1 MAPALGTAPAVKGTG
16 RPRIGVTAPRQRL
29 PFAWWATR
37 AALALVGGEAVL
49 LRPGDRIPANLRGLV
64 VGGGADIG
72 RALYDP
78 TVEEVD
84 PPDPERDAFEI
95 EALQHCL
102 WRQLPV
108 LGICRGSQLLNV
120 VLGGDLDPDVRAR
133 RVVNS
138 NRSTILPTRA
148 VRLEEGSRLSRLLLR
163 HHCRVNAIHRQAVN
177 VTGDGLAIVAFDA
190 DEIPQAIEHEDAGYV
205 LGVQW
210 HPEYLAWQPLQRRIF
225 RGLVETARGGD
236 ALRP

>member
-1 MAPALGTAPAVKGTG
+1 MAVAIKGTG
-16 RPRIGVTAPRQRL
+16 RPRIGVTAPRRSL

-37 AALALVGGEAVL
+37 AALALAGGEAVL
-49 LRPGDRIPANLRGLV
+49 LRPGDPIPHDLRGLV

-78 TVEEVD
+78 TFAEVD
-84 PPDPERDAFEI
+84 PPDPDRDAFEI

-102 WRQLPV
+102 WREMPV

-133 RVVNS
+133 RLVNS

-148 VRLEEGSRLSRLLLR
+148 VRLEAGSRLSRLLRR
-163 HHCRVNAIHRQAVN
+163 HHTRVNAIHRQAVDA
-177 VTGDGLAIVAFDA
+177 TGDGLAIVAYDA
-190 DEIPQAIEHEDAGYV
+190 DDIPQAVEHEDATFV

-225 RGLVETARGGD
+225 TGLVRSARGEEPL
-236 ALRP
+236 AP

>member
-1 MAPALGTAPAVKGTG
+1 MAAALIGLG
-16 RPRIGVTAPRQRL
+16 RPRIGVTGPRKKL

-37 AALALVGGEAVL
+37 AALALTGGEAVL
-49 LRPGDRIPANLRGLV
+49 LRPGDRIPQDLRGLV

-78 TVEEVD
+78 TFEEVD
-84 PPDPERDAFEI
+84 PPDPDRDAFEI

-102 WRQLPV
+102 WREMPV

-120 VLGGDLDPDVRAR
+120 VLGGDLDPDVRPR
-133 RVVNS
+133 RAVNS
-138 NRSTILPTRA
+138 NRSTLLPTRR
-148 VRLEEGSRLSRLLLR
+148 VRFETDSRLSRLLLR
-163 HHCRVNAIHRQAVN
+163 HECRVNAIHRQAVN
-177 VTGDGLAIVAFDA
+177 ATGKDLAIVAHDA
-190 DEIPQAIEHEDAGYV
+190 DDIPQAVEHLDADFV

-225 RGLVETARGGD
+225 RGLVRSARGED
-236 ALRP
+236 AERA

>member
-1 MAPALGTAPAVKGTG
+1 MAVVLRDG
-16 RPRIGVTAPRQRL
+16 RPPRIGVTGPRQKL

-49 LRPGDRIPANLRGLV
+49 LRPGDSIPQDLCGLV

-78 TVEEVD
+78 TFEEVD

-102 WRQLPV
+102 WREMPV

-120 VLGGDLDPDVRAR
+120 VLGGNLDPDVRAR

-138 NRSTILPTRA
+138 NRSTILPTRT
-148 VRLEEGSRLSRLLLR
+148 VRFEDGSRLSRLLLR
-163 HHCRVNAIHRQAVN
+163 HHCRVNSIHRQAVHD
-177 VTGDGLAIVAFDA
+177 TGDGLEIVAHDA
-190 DEIPQAIEHEDAGYV
+190 DGIPQAVEHRDASFV

-225 RGLVETARGGD
+225 RGLVRSARGEEPV
-236 ALRP
+236 RP